1 MNIFFLHPN
10 QVKCARWHC
19 DKHVV
24 KMILETTQLLY
35 TAHWQLAID
44 EGRLPVFKTAPAHS
58 KEPRMVGYL
67 PSNPNHPCAIWARAS
82 FEHYEWL
89 VILGLALCNEYRFR
103 YSDKKHSCEDHLRWL
118 YCNPPPEI
126 QYRGWQQP
134 PMAMPDE
141 YKKSKNSIVSYR
153 VYYAKGKTHLL
164 KYTGR
169 HRPHWLPWSA

>member
-1 MNIFFLHPN
+1 
-10 QVKCARWHC
+10 
-19 DKHVV
+19 
-24 KMILETTQLLY
+24 MI
-35 TAHWQLAID
+35 
-44 EGRLPVFKTAPAHS
+44 
-58 KEPRMVGYL
+58 GYL

-169 HRPHWLPWSA
+169 NRPHWLIE